1 MLLVKA
7 AEGLGLDPKKDL
19 ELSAYEVVTKQEY
32 SELVDVDADAVL
44 ISGSSEYSFQHLR

>member
-32 SELVDVDADAVL
+32 SELVDVDAVL
-44 ISGSSEYSFQHLR
+44 ISGLSEYSFQHLR